1 MRHLS
6 LNRNRKLVP
15 LAMAALGISTLPL
28 LSACGDDL
36 EDRQAAVE
44 ERQPGS
50 GAIPMEQ
57 SQSKAGGNSSQS
69 QRASTAEDPESEAA
83 RMDDEV
89 VVDAEPEVFVDD
101 AQGFSTDPIDDTAGF
116 DPTPSENGGFA
127 PEPMAPESFED

>member
-1 MRHLS
+1 MRHLH
-6 LNRNRKLVP
+6 LNRNRKVVT
-15 LAMAALGISTLPL
+15 LAMAALGICALPL

-44 ERQPGS
+44 ERQPVS
-50 GAIPMEQ
+50 GAMTMEQ
-57 SQSKAGGNSSQS
+57 SQ
-69 QRASTAEDPESEAA
+69 RAPSAPAPESEAA

-127 PEPMAPESFED
+127 PEPMAPKSFED

>member
-1 MRHLS
+1 MRHLH
-6 LNRNRKLVP
+6 LNRNRKVVT
-15 LAMAALGISTLPL
+15 LAMAALGICALPL

-44 ERQPGS
+44 ERQPVS
-50 GAIPMEQ
+50 GAMTMEQ
-57 SQSKAGGNSSQS
+57 SQ
-69 QRASTAEDPESEAA
+69 RALSAPAPESEAA